1 MGKRMAKQRKETQTR
16 RRRESSVPDFEELFH
31 LFIENVRDYAIFILD
46 PSGRAL
52 TWNAGVSRMLGY
64 SEEEFV
70 GLEFAQLFRT
80 TERNGAQ
87 QEMQKA
93 ASTGRSDDERW
104 HVRKDGTELW
114 VTGVLTALRD
124 SAGHLRG
131 FAKVM
136 RDTTAQRQAALER
149 EDLLRKEL
157 VARTQAEQANR
168 MKDEFLAVVS
178 HELRTPLNAILGWA
192 TLLGSKQLDKER
204 AGRAVET
211 IERNAKAQAQLVADL
226 LDVSRIVTGKL
237 QLDVSPVSI
246 QQVLDA
252 AIESVHH
259 AAAAKTIEVSTRG
272 TGEPAVV
279 EGDPQRLQQ
288 VILNL
293 LSNAIK
299 FTPAGGSIDVTLE
312 SREHEVEI
320 RVRDTGQGI
329 APTELPMVF
338 NRFHQV
344 PTQRGAASGLGLG
357 LTIAR
362 HIIEAHGGTIEAKSD
377 GEGLGAEFIVRLPV
391 ETTMPIDVPSPPRGV
406 PSGIDCPDIEGRSVL
421 IVEDHP
427 DSQDFMAFVLG
438 QCGMRVLTAKS
449 VDEALQVLQRES
461 VDAIV
466 SDIALPGGADGIDLI
481 RVVRGM
487 PEPLSGVPAVAVSA
501 HANNDDRTRALA
513 AGYQLHVAKPVQ
525 PAELLASVSGLIN
538 SRDSRS

>member
-31 LFIENVRDYAIFILD
+31 LFIENVKDYAIFILD

-80 TERNGAQ
+80 TERSGAQ
-87 QEMQKA
+87 QEMKKA

-168 MKDEFLAVVS
+168 MKDEFLAIVS

-192 TLLGSKQLDKER
+192 TLLGSEQLDKER

-226 LDVSRIVTGKL
+226 LDVSRIVTGQL

-259 AAAAKTIEVSTRG
+259 AAAAKIIDVSTRG
-272 TGEPAVV
+272 TGESAVV

-299 FTPAGGSIDVTLE
+299 FTPAGGSIGITLE
-312 SREHEVEI
+312 SSEHEVEI
-320 RVRDTGQGI
+320 RVRDTGRGSRRAI
-329 APTELPMVF
+329 CRWYSIDSTRCHEGEAPPAGLAWVSRSRGTSSRRTVDRSKPGATAKAWARSSSFGCPSKPRRRSTSL
-338 NRFHQV
+338 RR
-344 PTQRGAASGLGLG
+344 PT
-357 LTIAR
+357 
-362 HIIEAHGGTIEAKSD
+362 
-377 GEGLGAEFIVRLPV
+377 
-391 ETTMPIDVPSPPRGV
+391 GV
-406 PSGIDCPDIEGRSVL
+406 PSGIDFPTSKGEACSLSRIIRTPRTSWRS
-421 IVEDHP
+421 
-427 DSQDFMAFVLG
+427 
-438 QCGMRVLTAKS
+438 C
-449 VDEALQVLQRES
+449 
-461 VDAIV
+461 
-466 SDIALPGGADGIDLI
+466 
-481 RVVRGM
+481 
-487 PEPLSGVPAVAVSA
+487 
-501 HANNDDRTRALA
+501 
-513 AGYQLHVAKPVQ
+513 
-525 PAELLASVSGLIN
+525 SVSVVCGY
-538 SRDSRS
+538 

>member
-1 MGKRMAKQRKETQTR
+1 MWR
-16 RRRESSVPDFEELFH
+16 
-31 LFIENVRDYAIFILD
+31 
-46 PSGRAL
+46 
-52 TWNAGVSRMLGY
+52 Y

-80 TERNGAQ
+80 TERSGAQ
-87 QEMQKA
+87 QEMKKA

-157 VARTQAEQANR
+157 VARTQAEQANQ
-168 MKDEFLAVVS
+168 MKDEFLAIVS

-192 TLLGSKQLDKER
+192 TLLGSEQLDKER

-226 LDVSRIVTGKL
+226 LDVLRIVTGKL
-237 QLDVSPVSI
+237 QLDVSLVSI

-259 AAAAKTIEVSTRG
+259 AAAAKIIEVSTRG
-272 TGEPAVV
+272 TGESAVV

-299 FTPAGGSIDVTLE
+299 FTPAGGSIGITLE

-329 APTELPMVF
+329 APSDLPLVF

-344 PTQRGAASGLGLG
+344 PRGRGAASGLGLG

-362 HIIEAHGGTIEAKSD
+362 HIVEAHGGSIEARSD

-391 ETTMPIDVPSPPRGV
+391 ETTTPIDVPSLALRV

-438 QCGMRVLTAKS
+438 ECGMRGTN
-449 VDEALQVLQRES
+449 RE
-461 VDAIV
+461 I
-466 SDIALPGGADGIDLI
+466 G
-481 RVVRGM
+481 
-487 PEPLSGVPAVAVSA
+487 
-501 HANNDDRTRALA
+501 
-513 AGYQLHVAKPVQ
+513 
-525 PAELLASVSGLIN
+525 
-538 SRDSRS
+538 

>member
-1 MGKRMAKQRKETQTR
+1 
-16 RRRESSVPDFEELFH
+16 
-31 LFIENVRDYAIFILD
+31 
-46 PSGRAL
+46 
-52 TWNAGVSRMLGY
+52 MLGY

-192 TLLGSKQLDKER
+192 TLLASEQLDKER

-259 AAAAKTIEVSTRG
+259 AAVAKTIDVSTRG
-272 TGEPAVV
+272 TRESVVV

-299 FTPAGGSIDVTLE
+299 FTPAGGSIGVTLE

-338 NRFHQV
+338 DRFHQV

-391 ETTMPIDVPSPPRGV
+391 ETTRSIDVPSPPRGV

-438 QCGMRVLTAKS
+438 ECGMRVRTAKS
-449 VDEALQVLQRES
+449 VEEALEVLHRES
-461 VDAIV
+461 VDVIV
-466 SDIALPGGADGIDLI
+466 SDIALPGGADGIELI